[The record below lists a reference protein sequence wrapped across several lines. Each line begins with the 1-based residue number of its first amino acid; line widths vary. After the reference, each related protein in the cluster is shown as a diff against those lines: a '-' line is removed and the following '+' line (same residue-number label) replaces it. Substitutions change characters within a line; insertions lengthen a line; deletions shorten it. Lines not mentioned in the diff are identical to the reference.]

1 MSSAPNEIVLTRI
14 VNAPRPRVWQMF
26 TQPEHIQHWWGPNG
40 FTNTIF
46 EMEVRVGGL
55 WRYLMHGPAG
65 ADGSPG
71 IDYKNWIRYTSVV
84 EPALLAYDHGGD
96 DEVNPE
102 FRASITLEDLGNQ
115 TRVTLRL
122 ELQSAE
128 QRPR

>member
-55 WRYLMHGPAG
+55 WRYLRF
-65 ADGSPG
+65 D
-71 IDYKNWIRYTSVV
+71 
-84 EPALLAYDHGGD
+84 
-96 DEVNPE
+96 
-102 FRASITLEDLGNQ
+102 
-115 TRVTLRL
+115 
-122 ELQSAE
+122 
-128 QRPR
+128 